1 MFSVNLQQ
9 YKNEVNKDING
20 ILAEY
25 QKQVEISK
33 KNIKEIEDRKKT
45 IAATQDQ
52 ATNENQKALRKVI
65 GKDTKSE
72 AIDLVKKNMQK
83 VQNKEVGDDG

>member
-83 VQNKEVGDDG
+83 VQKKEVGDDG

>member
-1 MFSVNLQQ
+1 M
-9 YKNEVNKDING
+9 
-20 ILAEY
+20 AEY

-83 VQNKEVGDDG
+83 VQKKEVGDDG

>member
-1 MFSVNLQQ
+1 VFSVNLQQ

-25 QKQVEISK
+25 EKQVKISK
-33 KNIKEIEDRKKT
+33 KKIKEIEASKKT

-72 AIDLVKKNMQK
+72 AIDLVKKNMEKIQK
-83 VQNKEVGDDG
+83 IEVGDDG